1 MSTDLL
7 LEARYEVPNLMER
20 LGGFVGQL
28 NEALSDAEAGNEQ
41 GAQIVSDDALCTLS
55 EVESLVSDMAVKI
68 AKWKTLSEEE
78 SA

>member
-28 NEALSDAEAGNEQ
+28 NEALSDAEADNEP
-41 GAQIVSDDALCTLS
+41 GAQIVADDALCTLAELEAMLS
-55 EVESLVSDMAVKI
+55 EVGAKI
-68 AKWKTLSEEE
+68 AKWKQLSEE
-78 SA
+78 AAV

>member
-28 NEALSDAEAGNEQ
+28 NEAHSDAEAGNEQ